1 MLQQRPVPTDNPTM
15 SVPPLHD
22 LLPDS
27 GAAASP
33 WPRVAAVAS
42 AAAALAGSVPLLW
55 PQTPWPA
62 ALATAAVAAL
72 VAGAAAWSRPRL
84 PADPAVVNRV
94 PVAATAPTRRASPL
108 PVGDA
113 VLRDAETGMFHR
125 PAFLALAERDWLRAG
140 RYGGAVALLVVEV
153 DRLRPMTEQM
163 GRRVA
168 DALLAGLGRQVMASL
183 RAADL
188 LARFDDAQLAVFLPQ
203 ADATG
208 ALDVADRIRD
218 MVEHLHLPG
227 LPDGARFTASVGVAV
242 LRPLH
247 QPLHVLV
254 DLAQQALQSSREAG
268 GNCVRAAN
276 TDAPWQPAS
285 PGPGA
290 DDASG
295 PPERPE
301 NPRRSGDA

>member
-1 MLQQRPVPTDNPTM
+1 M

-22 LLPDS
+22 LLPES
-27 GAAASP
+27 AASASP
-33 WPRVAAVAS
+33 WPRVAAAS
-42 AAAALAGSVPLLW
+42 AAAAALAGSVPMLW
-55 PQTPWPA
+55 PATPWPA
-62 ALATAAVAAL
+62 ALATAAVADL
-72 VAGAAAWSRPRL
+72 VAGAAAWSRPRS
-84 PADPAVVNRV
+84 PIASAAGPR
-94 PVAATAPTRRASPL
+94 PATAAAAASPHGL
-108 PVGDA
+108 QAQLVGDA

-140 RYGGAVALLVVEV
+140 RYGGAVALMVVEV
-153 DRLRPMTEQM
+153 DRLRPMTDQM
-163 GRRVA
+163 GPRVA

-188 LARFDDAQLAVFLPQ
+188 LARYDDAQLAVFLPQ

-254 DLAQQALQSSREAG
+254 ELAQQALQSSREAG

-276 TDAPWQPAS
+276 TDAPWQPAPPS
-285 PGPGA
+285 TGS

-301 NPRRSGDA
+301 KPRRSGDA

>member
-1 MLQQRPVPTDNPTM
+1 M

-22 LLPDS
+22 LLQES
-27 GAAASP
+27 EAAAAP
-33 WPRVAAVAS
+33 WPRVAAAAS

-62 ALATAAVAAL
+62 AVATGAVAAL
-72 VAGAAAWSRPRL
+72 VAGVAAWSRPGSPARL
-84 PADPAVVNRV
+84 AAAPKVPAASS
-94 PVAATAPTRRASPL
+94 AQARRTPPS

-168 DALLAGLGRQVMASL
+168 DALLAGLGRQVMGSL

-188 LARFDDAQLAVFLPQ
+188 LARYDDAQLAVFLPQ

-227 LPDGARFTASVGVAV
+227 LPDGAKFTASVGVAV

-254 DLAQQALQSSREAG
+254 ELAQQALQSSREAG

-285 PGPGA
+285 SSPGA

-301 NPRRSGDA
+301 KPRRSGDA